1 MPGHWFT
8 AGTAL
13 YGLDCRAVLPVLK
26 DASVDSVVTDPPYE
40 LTSGKKGGTGEASL
54 NLGHPAGRSRITTGG
69 GFMGHD
75 WDATGVPMDPD
86 FWREVLRVLKP
97 GGHLVA
103 FGGTRTY
110 HRMAVAIEDAG
121 FEIRDSLH
129 WLYGSGFPKGLD
141 VSKAIDKAAGARRE
155 AAGIAVYG
163 DGHVQNSTESI
174 GYGGSDPAADRRTV
188 TLPATDA
195 ARQWEGWNVALKPA
209 HEPVVLARK
218 PFRGTVAQNV
228 LEHGTGALNIGATR
242 VGTTRGV
249 PASLSTRPPGAFYS
263 GGIFK
268 GQETDLDPNM
278 GRWPPNVLLTHAI
291 DCQAAGAARGESGY
305 EGGWGGQAGLAERK
319 SGLETVTAYACA
331 PGCPV
336 AGLDGQSG
344 NVKTSL
350 RSKDYSTPATN
361 EVYGKRENSPANPGN
376 TYGDTG
382 GASRFFP
389 QLDWSPE
396 YDLPFLYQAK
406 APKSE
411 RPVIEEDGRK
421 IVHSTVK
428 PLALMRW
435 LARLVTPPGGVVL
448 DPFCGTG
455 TTLQAA
461 GLEGF
466 RSIGCDSWDDAI
478 ALARV
483 RLQL

>member
-40 LTSGKKGGTGEASL
+40 L
-54 NLGHPAGRSRITTGG
+54 
-69 GFMGHD
+69 GFMGKS
-75 WDATGVPMDPD
+75 WDSKGIAYDTAM
-86 FWREVLRVLKP
+86 WREVLRVLKP

-141 VSKAIDKAAGARRE
+141 VSKAIDKAAGAERE
-155 AAGIAVYG
+155 V
-163 DGHVQNSTESI
+163 I
-174 GYGGSDPAADRRTV
+174 GEQPDRWTQKGSVLNFANDRPQDKIFV
-188 TLPATDA
+188 TGSPATDA
-195 ARQWEGWNVALKPA
+195 ARQWDGWNVALKPA
-209 HEPVVLARK
+209 HEPIVLARK

-228 LEHGTGALNIGATR
+228 LEHGTGALNIDACRVGATR
-242 VGTTRGV
+242 DV
-249 PASLSTRPPGAFYS
+249 PASLSTRPNDGQTYGKLKGGQPG
-263 GGIFK
+263 
-268 GQETDLDPNM
+268 DLDPNV
-278 GRWPPNVLLTHAI
+278 GRWPPNVLLTH
-291 DCQAAGAARGESGY
+291 DCQAAGTRQVRTDGHHPAARGESGY
-305 EGGWGGQAGLAERK
+305 EGGWGGQTGLTERK

-331 PGCPV
+331 PDCPV

-344 NVKTSL
+344 SLTSGTGAFK
-350 RSKDYSTPATN
+350 RASARGGAASASIGRESRPADM
-361 EVYGKRENSPANPGN
+361 EMI

-389 QLDWSPE
+389 QLNWSPE

-411 RPVIEEDGRK
+411 RPVAEG
-421 IVHSTVK
+421 VNGHPTVK

-435 LARLVTPPGGVVL
+435 LCRLVTPPNGVIL

-461 GLEGF
+461 RLEGF
-466 RSIGCDSWDDAI
+466 RSIGCDNWDDAI
-478 ALARV
+478 MLAKV
-483 RLQL
+483 RLGFIEKEGVLF

>member
-1 MPGHWFT
+1 M
-8 AGTAL
+8 L
-13 YGLDCRAVLPVLK
+13 E
-26 DASVDSVVTDPPYE
+26 DASIDSIVTDPPYE

-110 HRMAVAIEDAG
+110 HRLACAIEDAG

-141 VSKAIDKAAGARRE
+141 VSKAIDKAAGAERE
-155 AAGIAVYG
+155 V
-163 DGHVQNSTESI
+163 I
-174 GYGGSDPAADRRTV
+174 GEQPDRWTQKGSVLNFANDRPQDKIFV
-188 TLPATDA
+188 TGSPATDA
-195 ARQWEGWNVALKPA
+195 ARQWDGWNVALKPA
-209 HEPVVLARK
+209 HEPIVLARK

-228 LEHGTGALNIGATR
+228 LRHGTGALNIDATR
-242 VGTTRGV
+242 VAGEHVHTTRNTALGV
-249 PASLSTRPPGAFYS
+249 MNDDGWQPQPGVFES
-263 GGIFK
+263 HSHV
-268 GQETDLDPNM
+268 
-278 GRWPPNVLLTHAI
+278 RWPPNVLLTHAI
-291 DCQAAGAARGESGY
+291 DCQPTGTRQVRTDGHHPAARGESGY
-305 EGGWGGQAGLAERK
+305 EGGWSGQTGLTERK
-319 SGLETVTAYACA
+319 SGTETVTAYDCA

-344 NVKTSL
+344 TQ
-350 RSKDYSTPATN
+350 KDGVAVQRNRDGGVHN
-361 EVYGKRENSPANPGN
+361 EVYGAMKKPPAADQGF
-376 TYGDTG
+376 GGSG

-411 RPVIEEDGRK
+411 RPVVEEDGRK
-421 IVHSTVK
+421 IAHNTVK

-435 LARLVTPPGGVVL
+435 LCRLVTPPGGVVL

-461 GLEGF
+461 RLEGF
-466 RSIGCDSWDDAI
+466 RPIGCDSWDDAI